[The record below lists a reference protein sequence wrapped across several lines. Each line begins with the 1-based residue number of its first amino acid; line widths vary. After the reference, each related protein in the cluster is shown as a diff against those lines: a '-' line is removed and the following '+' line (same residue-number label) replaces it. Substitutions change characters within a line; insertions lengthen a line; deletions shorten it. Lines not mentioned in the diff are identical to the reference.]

1 MVPKMRNCDFLLCLA
16 SFFTLIATC
25 LSYPAEPDIFQFL
38 TQVSIKSLNDD
49 WWWFLCFSP
58 NPKMKWAIILK
69 KWWWKTLPDS
79 ITLLT
84 MHSTTTNNL
93 SFNKSPTW
101 QLLYPKIQSYNFQK
115 WKSIIYYDQKKSLL
129 YSFRKQNS
137 SIFSVLPEFKFRINH
152 TR

>member
-1 MVPKMRNCDFLLCLA
+1 MRNCDFLLCLA
-16 SFFTLIATC
+16 SFFALIATC

-58 NPKMKWAIILK
+58 NQRMKWAIILK
-69 KWWWKTLPDS
+69 RWWWKTLLDS
-79 ITLLT
+79 IILLT